1 MLTHVSQWLGFCQ
14 AFKEIWSPA
23 MMLSPALPLY
33 KYGYRLYKFPAIF
46 KTEIKEE
53 IAFHK
58 TNSFFNLLKA
68 QTW

>member
-1 MLTHVSQWLGFCQ
+1 
-14 AFKEIWSPA
+14 